1 MSIYIPKGGLCIT
14 CKFKLNN
21 CSQLPFSTMKPI
33 KDYRDGYIAVKCEKY
48 EREAA

>member
-1 MSIYIPKGGLCIT
+1 MYN

-21 CSQLPFSTMKPI
+21 CSQLLFSTMKPI

-48 EREAA
+48 EHEAA